1 MANLAD
7 LFRRVLVI
15 SIYTMKKDKTK
26 KVEKIKASLKQ
37 RVAAKKNIKK
47 AQAKWKSMTK
57 KEHAA
62 AQPEGRARK
71 RPGAGG
77 GEFYRVVVRPK
88 SQFKTFRTHD
98 VGKKGHVERLAGQRA
113 NGSWDTQAWL
123 ISKKEANVVN
133 KILVG
138 KSKDVKDVL
147 AKLESKPKQ
156 FKEDIFKAK
165 PRKNVLEK
173 EKPTLAMKKA
183 QKKNIKKAQVARW
196 KK

>member
-1 MANLAD
+1 MASLAD
-7 LFRRVLVI
+7 LFHRVPVI

-26 KVEKIKASLKQ
+26 KVEKIKTSLKQ
-37 RVAAKKNIKK
+37 KVAAKENIKK

-77 GEFYRVVVRPK
+77 GEFYRIVVRPK
-88 SQFKTFRTHD
+88 SQFKMFRTHD

-123 ISKKEANVVN
+123 ISKKEASVVDEV
-133 KILVG
+133 LVG

-147 AKLESKPKQ
+147 AKLQSKPKR
-156 FKEDIFKAK
+156 FKEDVFKAR
-165 PRKNVLEK
+165 PRRNVPEK
-173 EKPTLAMKKA
+173 EKPTPAMKKA
-183 QKKNIKKAQVARW
+183 QTKNIKKAQAARW